1 MLNIDAVNKLT
12 VLHTTICFDF
22 GNTRLK
28 YGLFQDGE
36 LLQNGT
42 LDNGNSDEINQ
53 LLTQFQ
59 PQYTLLSSVIKH
71 DASIEKLL
79 SEKSQFLLLDASV
92 KLPFTVPVGKPETV
106 GADRLA
112 IAAYATLFFP
122 KQNNLVIALG
132 SCITYNFIN
141 KYHWFL
147 GGSISPGMQMRFKSM
162 HDLTAQ
168 LPMVQPNWEFPL
180 VGYDTRTNLLSGV
193 MQGMVEE
200 IDGII
205 KKYEEKFLNFN
216 VLLTGGDT
224 GNFAQH
230 IKYKIFADPSLIL
243 KGLYA
248 ISKYNHEINN

>member
-1 MLNIDAVNKLT
+1 MQ
-12 VLHTTICFDF
+12 TTICFDF

-28 YGLFQDGE
+28 YGVFRE
-36 LLQNGT
+36 EVLLLTGT
-42 LDNGNSDEINQ
+42 LEKGILEEVKD
-53 LLTQFQ
+53 LLKEFE
-59 PQYTLLSSVIKH
+59 PKHTLLSSVVKH
-71 DASIEKLL
+71 DKSIEKFLEEH
-79 SEKSQFLLLDASV
+79 SRFLLLDAAV
-92 KLPFTVPVGKPETV
+92 RLPFTVPVGKPQTV

-112 IAAYATLFFP
+112 IAAYVTEYFP
-122 KQNNLVIALG
+122 AENNLVIALG

-168 LPMVQPNWEFPL
+168 LPMVEANWEFPL
-180 VGYDTRTNLLSGV
+180 IGYDTRTNLLSGV

-200 IDGII
+200 IEGII
-205 KKYEEKFLNFN
+205 EKYEEKFVKFN

-224 GNFAQH
+224 ANFAQH